1 MADWPLTSQLGNLT
15 CTAGS
20 GDLHYLLGTSIR
32 IASDVATLN
41 IESNEYDAT
50 TPTGSAVNFMTMNAG
65 LRSATIDFTGIY
77 PRAASPLGLT
87 SLIEYASG
95 YVKHVTAFNLGIEWP
110 EFDATSATG
119 AAGNWR
125 AYRPKGTGRW
135 NGSYTC
141 LADNATPPTL
151 PSSATAAAAAT
162 FKLAY
167 EATAVPTLAGS
178 ITTPKFQQT
187 VRIGDESVCVYSF
200 TGSGDLTQTAGNT
213 FPGITAASGVI
224 TKPQWDIT
232 GADGVADN
240 TCVLTVASGRTYTGP
255 FFWTRLNFAWQMD
268 QPVKVTG
275 TLRLAG
281 TLTVA

>member
-1 MADWPLTSQLGNLT
+1 MADWPLTSELGNLT

-20 GDLHYLLGTSIR
+20 GDLLYLLGTAIR
-32 IASDVATLN
+32 VGPDVATLN

-77 PRAASPLGLT
+77 PRAASPLGIT
-87 SLIEYASG
+87 SLITYASG
-95 YVKHVTAFNLGIEWP
+95 YVKHVTAFNIGIEFA
-110 EFDATSATG
+110 EFDATATTG
-119 AAGNWR
+119 AVGNWR
-125 AYRPKGTGRW
+125 AFRPKGTGRF

-162 FKLAY
+162 FKLA
-167 EATAVPTLAGS
+167 EDGASDPTLAGN
-178 ITTPKFQQT
+178 ITTPKLTQT
-187 VRIGDESVCVYSF
+187 VRIGDESVCVYTF
-200 TGSGDLTQTAGNT
+200 TGSGDLTQTAGT
-213 FPGITAASGVI
+213 ALPGLTAASGAIV
-224 TKPQWDIT
+224 KPMWDLNS
-232 GADGVADN
+232 DGTADN

-255 FFWTRLNFAWQMD
+255 FFWTRLNLAWAMD
-268 QPVKVTG
+268 QPVRVTG

-281 TLTVA
+281 SLTVA

>member
-1 MADWPLTSQLGNLT
+1 MADWPLTSELGNLT

-20 GDLHYLLGTSIR
+20 GDLLYLLGTSIR
-32 IASDVATLN
+32 IAADVATLN

-77 PRAASPLGLT
+77 PRAASPLGIT
-87 SLIEYASG
+87 SLVEYASG
-95 YVKHVTAFNLGIEWP
+95 YVKHMTAFNIGIEFG
-110 EFDATSATG
+110 EFPATVTTG
-119 AAGNWR
+119 ADGSWA
-125 AYRPKGTGRW
+125 AYRPKGVGRW
-135 NGSYTC
+135 FGGYTC

-151 PSSATAAAAAT
+151 PTAAAAASAAT

-167 EATAVPTLAGS
+167 EATSVPTLAGN

-187 VRIGDESVCVYSF
+187 VRIGDESQLVYSF

-213 FPGITAASGVI
+213 FPGLTAASGAIV
-224 TKPQWDIT
+224 KPKWDL
-232 GADGVADN
+232 DGNGTADN

-255 FFWTRLNFAWQMD
+255 FFWTRLNLAWQMD

-281 TLTVA
+281 SLTVA